1 MTDLSLSR
9 SQMLLLGGSGNR
21 ALAEEVAA
29 HLGQP
34 LCQVTLRRFAD
45 GELFVKID
53 ENVRGRDVYIIQ
65 PTNPPAENMMELLLL
80 MDAAKRASAA
90 RITAVIPYFGYARQ
104 DRKDQPRVA
113 ISAKLMANM
122 VSMAGADR
130 VLAMDFHQHQLQGF
144 FDLPVDHL
152 YAAPVFVSHYRQKQ
166 LHDPVVVAPDV
177 GSAKMARGF
186 AKRLNA
192 SLAII
197 DKRRPSANVAEVL
210 NVVGEVEDRDC
221 LIPDDMIDTAGTMAE
236 AVNGAQAARRARH
249 LLLRHARAAVG
260 AGGGAADGVA
270 GQGSGGHQHDRHAAG
285 AAVRPAEGSLDRG
298 PAGQGD
304 RLHAQ
309 RPVGEL
315 AVRLTSRPAGYT
327 LRKDRTM
334 AQQAISRPPRAPRP
348 ARARPARCRREG
360 KVPGVIY
367 GHGRHAEGAR
377 RSTPPR

>member
-9 SQMLLLGGSGNR
+9 SQMLLLSGSANR
-21 ALAEEVAA
+21 PLAEEVAA

-45 GELFVKID
+45 GEIFVKID

-90 RITAVIPYFGYARQ
+90 RVTSVIPYFGYARQ

-166 LHDPVVVAPDV
+166 FTDLCVVASDV
-177 GSAKMARGF
+177 GAAKMARGF

-197 DKRRPSANVAEVL
+197 DKRRTAANVAEAV
-210 NVVGEVEDRDC
+210 NVVGEVEGRDC
-221 LIPDDMIDTAGTMAE
+221 IIPDDMIDTGGTMTE
-236 AVNGAQAARRARH
+236 AV
-249 LLLRHARAAVG
+249 HALKRLG
-260 AGGGAADGVA
+260 AGKIYICATHPLLSGPACQRLSEAPVEEVA
-270 GQGSGGHQHDRHAAG
+270 VTNTIAI
-285 AAVRPAEGSLDRG
+285 PAERKFKNLTVLSIAPL
-298 PAGQGD
+298 
-304 RLHAQ
+304 
-309 RPVGEL
+309 L
-315 AVRLTSRPAGYT
+315 AKAIGYT
-327 LRKDRTM
+327 
-334 AQQAISRPPRAPRP
+334 
-348 ARARPARCRREG
+348 
-360 KVPGVIY
+360 
-367 GHGRHAEGAR
+367 HGDLSVSSLFE
-377 RSTPPR
+377 